1 MNLVCSLFFRFSHT
15 CNFCYF
21 PRAFMQS
28 PEEVEKG
35 DEKNS
40 SDLEARMLLGQVLLE
55 CGDFDRG

>member
-1 MNLVCSLFFRFSHT
+1 
-15 CNFCYF
+15 
-21 PRAFMQS
+21 MQS